1 MFHGKN
7 EEVSSREMTFPRRGG
22 FELGYVSFILSN
34 CDCSRWR
41 DYEHRFMDPAPR
53 VTMAEVAR
61 AAGVSR
67 ATVSKALRNDHHL
80 PPERCAQVQ
89 KIAAELGYRPH
100 PMVSALMAQLH
111 QQRRSDDPFQ
121 IAWIDLW
128 PAAKRSV
135 TVPFWNELFA
145 GARARARSLG
155 FDLEV
160 YRPTIEGISPQ
171 RLKGMLNSR
180 GQWGLI
186 IPPVPEEAMHYDL
199 DMREFAGVT
208 VGTSLRTPVLK
219 RVSSNHFQGAQLAC
233 ERLRAQGFRRIG
245 LALSQTID
253 DRVDQKW
260 SAAYLAAQLR
270 WPAGDRLPPL
280 LLPAPDESAFARWL
294 AAEQPDA
301 ILLTEPQIVEW
312 LNRKARRAAPR
323 AVWLALDSGPK
334 RACGIDHQPREI
346 GGAAVESIIDQ
357 IYRNSRGCAAVPS
370 TLLLDGVWSEG

>member
-1 MFHGKN
+1 
-7 EEVSSREMTFPRRGG
+7 
-22 FELGYVSFILSN
+22 
-34 CDCSRWR
+34 
-41 DYEHRFMDPAPR
+41 MDPAPR
-53 VTMAEVAR
+53 VTMADVAR

-80 PPERCAQVQ
+80 PPARCAQVQ
-89 KIAAELGYRPH
+89 KVADDLGYRPH

-111 QQRRSDDPFQ
+111 HQRRCDDPFQ

-128 PAAKRSV
+128 PEAERSV

-145 GARARARSLG
+145 GARARAHRLG
-155 FDLEV
+155 FNIEV
-160 YRPTIEGISPQ
+160 YRPTLDGISPK
-171 RLKGMLNSR
+171 RLKGMLTSR

-199 DMREFAGVT
+199 DMRGLAAVT

-233 ERLRAQGFRRIG
+233 ERLRAKGFRRIG
-245 LALSQTID
+245 LALSQTVD

-260 SAAYLAAQLR
+260 SGAYLAAQLR
-270 WPAGDRLPPL
+270 WPTGERLPPL
-280 LLPAPDESAFARWL
+280 LLEEPDESALAHWL
-294 AAEQPDA
+294 ATEQPDA
-301 ILLTEPQIVEW
+301 VLLTEPRIVER
-312 LNRKARRAAPR
+312 LNRKARRKPPR
-323 AVWLALDSGPK
+323 AVWLALHSGPK

-357 IYRNSRGCAAVPS
+357 IYRNTRGCPAVPS
-370 TLLLDGVWSEG
+370 TLLLDGVWADD